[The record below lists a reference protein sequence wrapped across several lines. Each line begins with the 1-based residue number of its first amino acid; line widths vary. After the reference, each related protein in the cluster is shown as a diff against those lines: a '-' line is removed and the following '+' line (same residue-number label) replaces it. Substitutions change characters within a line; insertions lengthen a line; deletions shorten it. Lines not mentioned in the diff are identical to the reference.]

1 MRLTFFLHRSLTD
14 DDICGVPDKRFSVT
28 QLVVG
33 GTPIRKGTWPWLVA
47 VYTTDQ
53 NSLAFQCSGNLIS
66 TKIVLTAAH
75 CILTARKRYQAH
87 EIVVH
92 LGRYNIR
99 KWTGEDGES

>member
-1 MRLTFFLHRSLTD
+1 M
-14 DDICGVPDKRFSVT
+14 
-28 QLVVG
+28 
-33 GTPIRKGTWPWLVA
+33 
-47 VYTTDQ
+47 YTTDQ

-66 TKIVLTAAH
+66 SKVVLTAAH

-99 KWTGEDGES
+99 KWTGEDGKFAFQKNVKIQIQ